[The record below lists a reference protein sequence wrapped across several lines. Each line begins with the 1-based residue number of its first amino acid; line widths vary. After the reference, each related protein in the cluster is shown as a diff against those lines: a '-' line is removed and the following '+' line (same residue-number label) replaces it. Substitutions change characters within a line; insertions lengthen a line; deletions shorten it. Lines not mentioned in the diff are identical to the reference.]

1 MSDMYE
7 EFLKRR
13 SVRVYTDEPI
23 ADDDLK
29 KILAAGLMAP
39 TGKSK
44 YPWEFIVVK
53 DRAMLEKLS
62 LCRVGVARM
71 LAKAACAIVVIGDP
85 EKTDTLVEDCTIA
98 TAYMHL
104 EASTLGLGSCYIQG
118 RDRKAEDGQTTED
131 YVRSL
136 LGFPASYKMQAV
148 LSLGHIGKAMRS
160 HAEEK
165 IMWDKVHEETF

>member
-1 MSDMYE
+1 MSDIYQ
-7 EFLKRR
+7 EFLMRR

-23 ADDDLK
+23 AEGDLK

-44 YPWEFIVVK
+44 YPWQFIVVK
-53 DRAMLEKLS
+53 NRAMLEKLS
-62 LCRVGVARM
+62 KCRIGVARM
-71 LAKAACAIVVIGDP
+71 LAKAACAIVVVGDP
-85 EKTDTLVEDCTIA
+85 SDTDTLVEDCTIA

-104 EASTLGLGSCYIQG
+104 EASSLGLGSCYIQG
-118 RDRKAEDGQTTED
+118 RGRTAEDGQSTED

-148 LSLGHIGKAMRS
+148 LSLGHIGKAMRPHS
-160 HAEEK
+160 EEK
-165 IMWDKVHEETF
+165 IMWDKVHNETF

>member
-1 MSDMYE
+1 MPDMYE

-13 SVRVYTDEPI
+13 SVRVFTDEPVNGE
-23 ADDDLK
+23 DLK
-29 KILAAGLMAP
+29 RILAAGLMAP

-53 DRAMLEKLS
+53 DRSMLEKLS
-62 LCRVGVARM
+62 TCRKGVARM
-71 LAKAACAIVVIGDP
+71 LAKAACAIVVIGNPDV
-85 EKTDTLVEDCTIA
+85 TDTLVEDCTIA

-118 RDRKAEDGQTTED
+118 RGREAEDGQTTED
-131 YVRSL
+131 YVRGL
-136 LGFPASYKMQAV
+136 LAFPASYKLQAV
-148 LSLGHIGKAMRS
+148 LALGHIGKPMRP

-165 IMWDKVHEETF
+165 IMWEKVHQETF

>member
-1 MSDMYE
+1 MSDIYQ
-7 EFLKRR
+7 EFLTRR

-23 ADDDLK
+23 ADGDLK

-44 YPWEFIVVK
+44 YPWQFIVVK

-62 LCRVGVARM
+62 KCRIGVARM
-71 LAKAACAIVVIGDP
+71 LAKAACAIVVVGDP
-85 EKTDTLVEDCTIA
+85 SDTDTLVEDCTIA

-104 EASTLGLGSCYIQG
+104 EASSLGLGSCYIQG
-118 RDRKAEDGQTTED
+118 RGREAEDGGTTED

-136 LGFPASYKMQAV
+136 LGFPASYKLQAV
-148 LSLGHIGKAMRS
+148 LSLGHIGKAMRPHS
-160 HAEEK
+160 EEK
-165 IMWDKVHEETF
+165 IMWDKVHNETF

>member
-1 MSDMYE
+1 MPDMYQ
-7 EFLKRR
+7 EFVDRR

-29 KILAAGLMAP
+29 KILAAGLMSP
-39 TGKSK
+39 SGKSK
-44 YPWEFIVVK
+44 FPWHFIVVK

-62 LCRVGVARM
+62 KCRVGVARM
-71 LAKAACAIVVIGDP
+71 LAKAACAIVVAGDP
-85 EKTDTLVEDCTIA
+85 SDTDTLTEDCTIA
-98 TAYMHL
+98 AAYMHL

-118 RDRKAEDGQTTED
+118 RGREAEDGGTTED

-136 LGFPASYKMQAV
+136 LGFPASYKLQAV
-148 LSLGHIGKAMRS
+148 LSLGHIGKAMRPHS
-160 HAEEK
+160 EEK